1 MAEDKS
7 DKADEAKKAPAELL
21 HPSVKI
27 GGKVGVTAQVRVRLI
42 QHSPDADPK
51 LVEEVR
57 KFERELKDQGSEDSI
72 DPDRE
77 APLIL
82 PVEK

>member
-1 MAEDKS
+1 MPD
-7 DKADEAKKAPAELL
+7 DKAEQPDKPPGK
-21 HPSVKI
+21 SVEGTVRI
-27 GGKVGVTAQVRVRLI
+27 QPGMTATANAQVRVRLI

-57 KFERELKDQGSEDSI
+57 KFERELKEQGSEDSI